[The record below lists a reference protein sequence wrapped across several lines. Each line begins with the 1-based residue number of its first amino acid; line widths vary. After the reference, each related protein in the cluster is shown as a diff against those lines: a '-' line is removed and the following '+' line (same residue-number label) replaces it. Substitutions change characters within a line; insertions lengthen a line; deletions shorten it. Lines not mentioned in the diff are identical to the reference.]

1 MKQQFYSD
9 KDMTEIT
16 YTTDDGVEFSVC
28 NKIGSRNFIV
38 ECTSLDVFFSVDNP
52 DTGVKIMKSMLGEH
66 DVI

>member
-9 KDMTEIT
+9 KDMTMIT
-16 YTTDDGVEFSVC
+16 YTTDNGVEFSVC

-38 ECTSLDVFFSVDNP
+38 ECTSLDVCFTVGNP
-52 DTGVKIMKSMLGEH
+52 GTGVKIMKMILGEY